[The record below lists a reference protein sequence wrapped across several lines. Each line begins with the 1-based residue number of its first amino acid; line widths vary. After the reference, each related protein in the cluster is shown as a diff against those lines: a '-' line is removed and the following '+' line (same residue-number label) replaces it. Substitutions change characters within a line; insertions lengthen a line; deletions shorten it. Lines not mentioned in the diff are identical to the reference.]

1 MDMEMKG
8 IKVIGLGGVG
18 CALIPYL
25 CRFIQHREEGC
36 RIYLIDGDEFE
47 PGNSERQNFHRPGN
61 KARVKAEEMAGT
73 FDRISIRA
81 VEEYITVEN
90 VHHYLENGD
99 TILMAVDNHATRN
112 LVSRHCETLEKVT
125 LISGGNEYT
134 DGNIQVYIRR
144 EGLDITDPLTRFH
157 PEIAHPRDQNP
168 AVSSCDELT
177 GGGEPQLLFTNLMVA
192 AHMLGAFYA
201 AAEDSIGYDEI
212 YFDLVAG
219 RSSAVRRRASPE
231 KKNRESAGQEDKI
244 QDE

>member
-1 MDMEMKG
+1 MEPMR

-18 CALIPYL
+18 CALVPHL
-25 CRFIQHREEGC
+25 CRFLQHREEHC
-36 RIYLIDGDEFE
+36 RVYLIDGDEFE
-47 PGNSERQNFHRPGN
+47 SRNSERQNFHRPGN

-81 VEEYITVEN
+81 VEEYITAKN
-90 VHHYLENGD
+90 VDHYLENGD

-112 LVSRHCETLEKVT
+112 LVSRHCETLDEVT

-134 DGNIQVYIRR
+134 DGNIQVYIRQ

-157 PEIAHPRDQNP
+157 PEIAHPEDENP
-168 AVSSCDELT
+168 AEVSCDELA

-201 AAEDSIGYDEI
+201 AAENSVGYDEI

-219 RSSAVRRRASPE
+219 RSSAVRRKASE
-231 KKNRESAGQEDKI
+231 DDQSRGSVRRKDRENNG
-244 QDE
+244 